1 MSKMGLLFI
10 PFGLELHKICLLEN
24 QISCLTQQL
33 ILNKLYPQ
41 QTKKLDFTKADMDN
55 QFSQSTQGDTAQI
68 EKINL
73 TEIIEDM
80 FLVLTPKEKEVIIK
94 RFSLDNKPKQTL
106 EKIGQSFSVTRE
118 RIRQIEKIALGKL
131 RRTVDNS
138 KLSLINKIAK
148 EVLDTHGGLLIET
161 RLVSEVLNRIASSQS
176 VDANII
182 KLALNINPDL
192 VKMDKTNVF
201 KPFWRLKSIALD
213 TVKNVITKGISTLN
227 KRNDVMSDSDIAA
240 ELKPLLKDQSVEP
253 AVILSALEV
262 DKRVKRVKE
271 GFGLMSW
278 RHINPRSIRDKAYI
292 VLKKSTSPLHF
303 VDIANKIA
311 ESGFDKKVVTTQA
324 VHNEL
329 IRYDQFVLVGRGLYA
344 LKEWGFKKGTVADVI
359 QDLLRKKSPMTKQ
372 EIIEGVLKQ
381 RQVKK
386 GTISLNLQKNP
397 NFVRVGRAVY
407 KLASK

>member
-1 MSKMGLLFI
+1 
-10 PFGLELHKICLLEN
+10 
-24 QISCLTQQL
+24 
-33 ILNKLYPQ
+33 
-41 QTKKLDFTKADMDN
+41 MDN
-55 QFSQSTQGDTAQI
+55 QFSQSANSDTAQL

-80 FLVLTPKEKEVIIK
+80 FLVLTAKEKEVIIK

-138 KLSLINKIAK
+138 KLSLINNIAK
-148 EVLDTHGGLLIET
+148 EVLDVHGGLLVEKK
-161 RLVSEVLNRIASSQS
+161 LVSEILNKILSNQT

-201 KPFWRLKSIALD
+201 QPFWRLQNIALD
-213 TVKNVITKGISTLN
+213 GVKNVVNKGIALLN
-227 KRNDVMSDSDIAA
+227 KKNDVMPDSEITS
-240 ELKPLLKDQSVEP
+240 ELKPLLKDQNIAPEL
-253 AVILSALEV
+253 ILSALEV
-262 DKRVKRVKE
+262 DKRIKRVKE

-292 VLKKSTSPLHF
+292 VLKKSTNPLHF
-303 VDIANKIA
+303 VDIANKIS

-359 QDLLRKKSPMTKQ
+359 QDLLGKKSPMTKQ

-407 KLASK
+407 KLASNETI